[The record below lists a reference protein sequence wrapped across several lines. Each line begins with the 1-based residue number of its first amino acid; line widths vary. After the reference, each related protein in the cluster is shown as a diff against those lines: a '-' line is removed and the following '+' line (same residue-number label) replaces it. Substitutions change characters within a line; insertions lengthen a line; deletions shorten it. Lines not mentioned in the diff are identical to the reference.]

1 MRDQRGL
8 TWAWFSDGFLWV
20 VLFNITQNWT
30 LEKSW
35 GRDQAGCWYGS
46 AFVVA
51 KAVTYTN
58 ILVIWI
64 DEQIPERKTVRRP
77 LYQDNDQSDVPSQ
90 IVNATHAQVSFIYL
104 QLWPLGKAAN
114 AGQES
119 ILHFHTY
126 LPPRSL
132 WLEKNNLVR
141 WEIERKAQ
149 SRFWWIQ
156 NSWSKR
162 LSCRSIHTGCVTHR
176 RLWGWVANRSR
187 FIEAKKTDLAL
198 GAKWTVRILSIA
210 AGCDIIKS

>member
-20 VLFNITQNWT
+20 VLFNIAQNWT

-77 LYQDNDQSDVPSQ
+77 LYQDNDQSWSVWRTITDCQRNSHTSLIHLSSTLAVGQGGKRRAGVHSSFSY
-90 IVNATHAQVSFIYL
+90 VSASSITL
-104 QLWPLGKAAN
+104 AGKE
-114 AGQES
+114 Q
-119 ILHFHTY
+119 
-126 LPPRSL
+126 PREMRNRTQGTKSVL
-132 WLEKNNLVR
+132 MD
-141 WEIERKAQ
+141 
-149 SRFWWIQ
+149 
-156 NSWSKR
+156 SKFMEQAVV
-162 LSCRSIHTGCVTHR
+162 L
-176 RLWGWVANRSR
+176 
-187 FIEAKKTDLAL
+187 
-198 GAKWTVRILSIA
+198 
-210 AGCDIIKS
+210 